1 MGLGQC
7 KGTRKSD
14 EVLSFRLHFYLFIV
28 SSLIIEGNEL
38 VLELQ
43 VRSHQGI
50 IRPRLCMNHDD
61 SGLRGKMEAGWAR
74 MNGDHSLKHDVNQF

>member
-7 KGTRKSD
+7 KGARKSD
-14 EVLSFRLHFYLFIV
+14 EVLSLYLHFYLLIV
-28 SSLIIEGNEL
+28 SSFINPRERIGFGTAGKISSGIYPS
-38 VLELQ
+38 VF
-43 VRSHQGI
+43 VISHE
-50 IRPRLCMNHDD
+50 D